1 MELSKIV
8 KDLENLG
15 VTIIFCPLEDTKGQ
29 QLGTLDDSFILI
41 DESLSD
47 TEKINVILHEISH
60 YINKDTENILSQSNT
75 FAHYIEKEAE
85 VERIINFMNLIN
97 DEYPIDESFNYL
109 DYMHKALIPEKYENI
124 VKETAFELYHQ
135 NQKGTNK

>member
-60 YINKDTENILSQSNT
+60 YINKDTENILSQNNT

-124 VKETAFELYHQ
+124 VKETAFKLYHQ

>member
-1 MELSKIV
+1 MELSKII

-29 QLGTLDDSFILI
+29 QLGALDDSFILI

-124 VKETAFELYHQ
+124 VKETAFKLYHQ
-135 NQKGTNK
+135 NQKETNK